1 MAKKCK
7 NKYRFKI
14 WNDAQRFAE
23 QYKDEVT
30 MSFNPMRPYWC
41 DKHELWHIGHDIR
54 DRMEYKGNGAR
65 ILPNTNGTKV
75 LSENDARY
83 STTTRKNESEFSNSN
98 GFNSSKP

>member
-30 MSFNPMRPYWC
+30 LSFNPMRPYWC
-41 DKHELWHIGHDIR
+41 DRHELWHIGHDIR
-54 DRMEYKGNGAR
+54 ERMEYSGNGAR
-65 ILPNTNGTKV
+65 ILPNTDGTKV
-75 LSENDARY
+75 FSEDDARHRNR
-83 STTTRKNESEFSNSN
+83 TTKNQSEF
-98 GFNSSKP
+98 GDTY

>member
-54 DRMEYKGNGAR
+54 DRREYTGNVAI
-65 ILPNTNGTKV
+65 ILPNTDVTKV
-75 LSENDARY
+75 LSENDARD
-83 STTTRKNESEFSNSN
+83 STRTSENESEYRN
-98 GFNSSKP
+98 FN